1 MKHALKI
8 LLSLLL
14 IAVFALPIIA
24 QGEARWRKNMILIY
38 VPDHE
43 YEPMMT
49 SAFKEWEGKLKQKLQ
64 FYNYRASKL
73 TNQKDSQAIVDIDV
87 KFGLI
92 SGEDVKNSGTV
103 SLSQAGSGAIR
114 HATITIVLKQDE
126 ELLNDVEA
134 KKKND
139 EEIKTIMLQQ
149 IGKAIGL
156 STSQNPQSVM
166 YEKIQENQQITSQDV
181 ENVFILYHWP
191 YYKPLKK

>member
-1 MKHALKI
+1 MKNALKI
-8 LLSLLL
+8 FLSLLL

-49 SAFKEWEGKLKQKLQ
+49 NAFKEWEGNLKQKLQ

-73 TNQKDSQAIVDIDV
+73 TNQKDSQSIIDIDV
-87 KFGLI
+87 KFGSI

-149 IGKAIGL
+149 VGKAIGL
-156 STSQNPQSVM
+156 STSQDPQSVM
-166 YEKIQENQQITSQDV
+166 YEKIQENQQITPQDV

>member
-1 MKHALKI
+1 MKNALKI
-8 LLSLLL
+8 FLSLLL

-49 SAFKEWEGKLKQKLQ
+49 NAFKEWEGNLKQKLQ

-73 TNQKDSQAIVDIDV
+73 TNQKDSQSIIDIDV
-87 KFGLI
+87 KFGSI

-126 ELLNDVEA
+126 ELLNDMEA

-149 IGKAIGL
+149 VGKAIGL
-156 STSQNPQSVM
+156 STSQDPQSVM
-166 YEKIQENQQITSQDV
+166 YEKIQENQQITPQDV

>member
-1 MKHALKI
+1 MKNALKI
-8 LLSLLL
+8 FLSLLL

-49 SAFKEWEGKLKQKLQ
+49 NAFKEWEGNLKQKLQ

-73 TNQKDSQAIVDIDV
+73 TNQKDSQSIIDIDV
-87 KFGLI
+87 KFGSI

-126 ELLNDVEA
+126 ELLNDVGA

-149 IGKAIGL
+149 VGKAIGL
-156 STSQNPQSVM
+156 STSQDPQSVM
-166 YEKIQENQQITSQDV
+166 YEKIQENQQITPQDV